1 MEQKVRD
8 LIHKFITSKGDYG
21 EITNIDV
28 DPTQVCD
35 SIKTYI
41 MKNDLPLYVLKC
53 QNLILLSKN
62 KPEFGRLYDVIK
74 KICILI
80 IEKGILEIWD
90 DEVNKLLNVVFPSIR
105 RHFLVRYLNVTDRSV
120 KIDAILSENP

>member
-1 MEQKVRD
+1 MEQEVRD
-8 LIHKFITSKGDYG
+8 LIQKFITSKGDYG

-28 DPTQVCD
+28 DSIQVCN

-41 MKNDLPLYVLKC
+41 MTNDLPLYVLKC
-53 QNLILLSKN
+53 QNRILLSKN

-74 KICILI
+74 QICLLI

-90 DEVNKLLNVVFPSIR
+90 DKVNKLLNVVFPSIR
-105 RHFLVRYLNVTDRSV
+105 RHFLVRYLNVADRSV
-120 KIDAILSENP
+120 KIDAILNENP